1 MARLTGRIWIKV
13 NGSMLRSNEGAQID
27 LGGAVRETVVGSHTV
42 HGFHEKIKP
51 GRVECQVAVAQGDSP
66 ESLRDISGATLTCE
80 LDTGQTYIIRD
91 AHVLEPPVIQ
101 EGGGQVSLVFE
112 GQPAERA

>member
-1 MARLTGRIWIKV
+1 MARLVGRIWIKADGV
-13 NGSMLRSNEGAQID
+13 LLRSKEGAQID
-27 LGGAVRETVVGSHTV
+27 LGGPVRETVVGTNTV
-42 HGFHEKIKP
+42 HGYHETIKP
-51 GRVECQVAVAQGDSP
+51 GRVECQVAVAQGDEP
-66 ESLRDISGATLTCE
+66 ERLRDIDNATLTCE

-101 EGGGQVSLVFE
+101 EGGGQVQLAFE